1 MSRSQF
7 TQFVI
12 ESAIFDLS
20 QHERYRGLNQFAGL
34 LLIGICL
41 SYVIKDFGREN
52 VSNQVH

>member
-12 ESAIFDLS
+12 ESAIFDFS
-20 QHERYRGLNQFAGL
+20 QHERYRGLNQFAGW
-34 LLIGICL
+34 LLIGICE
-41 SYVIKDFGREN
+41 SNVIKDFGRKN